1 MQTQD
6 AIIPGYAE
14 KPKLNYLTNGSTIK
28 SWLLTKDHKRIA
40 IMYLITVSLFFL
52 MGGLYAATI
61 RLENGRSRR
70 GSSTTSASTVADS
83 GAIRVA

>member
-6 AIIPGYAE
+6 AITPGYAE
-14 KPKLNYLTNGSTIK
+14 KPKLNYITNGSTIK

-61 RLENGRSRR
+61 RLELLTPASDLLETGTYNKVFT
-70 GSSTTSASTVADS
+70 STAS
-83 GAIRVA
+83 